1 MFDVS
6 LSKVF
11 VILGLLAVL
20 LELFV
25 GIQAGFDLV
34 VIGTVMIASGLI
46 GDFFNQFSLT
56 LIVAIILSGAYL
68 VFFRKIIKKKITP
81 TTHHLN
87 TDRLQESEGTVTK
100 AISADKPGQVTI
112 DDETWRAVSQSS
124 FKAGDKIVVESVR
137 GVTVHVRKKIT

>member
-1 MFDVS
+1 MFDIS

-25 GIQAGFDLV
+25 GIQTGFDLV

-46 GDFFNQFSLT
+46 GDFFNQLSVT
-56 LIVAIILSGAYL
+56 LVVAILLCGAYL
-68 VFFRKIIKKKITP
+68 LFFRKIIKQKITS

-87 TDRLQESEGTVTK
+87 TDRLQDSEGMVTK

-112 DDETWRAVSQSS
+112 DDEIWRAVSTTSLKKGVQV
-124 FKAGDKIVVESVR
+124 VVESVR
-137 GVTVHVRKKIT
+137 GVTVHVRKK